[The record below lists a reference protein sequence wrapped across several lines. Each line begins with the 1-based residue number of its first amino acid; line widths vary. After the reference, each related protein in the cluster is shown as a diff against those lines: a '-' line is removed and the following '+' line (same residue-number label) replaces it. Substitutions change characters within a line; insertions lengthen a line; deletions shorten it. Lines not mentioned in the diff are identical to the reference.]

1 MAKIKLFTA
10 SFACLLLFSA
20 SNLGAQERDDR
31 IREMERLYE
40 QAVELAED
48 GNAEESKR
56 LMDTVNE
63 MRRAFRKGTA
73 NENDRSREQIKA
85 KEVIAEFQKEMEYL
99 RALLDRGVSE
109 GEAREIREEFE
120 RLERAIHEKK
130 KVLNREVDSHS
141 RNLDRRNG
149 REGDSQER
157 LNEGREHQD
166 HGQGDHGQGDHGQ
179 GDHGQGD
186 HGQGDH
192 GQGDHGQGDHGQGD
206 HGQGD
211 HGQGD
216 HGQGD
221 HGQGDTWREGREH
234 DVERHQ
240 QHEWESRMHHLRAAA
255 EHLHEA
261 DLHEVAEQI
270 ENQIR
275 NLENERHGDES
286 AGLEPLIHELME
298 KMEDFHRQIDD
309 LREEVRRLKR

>member
-166 HGQGDHGQGDHGQ
+166 HGQGDRGQGDHGQ

-186 HGQGDH
+186 H
-192 GQGDHGQGDHGQGD
+192 
-206 HGQGD
+206 
-211 HGQGD
+211 
-216 HGQGD
+216 
-221 HGQGDTWREGREH
+221 WREGREH

>member
-179 GDHGQGD
+179 GDRGQGD

-192 GQGDHGQGDHGQGD
+192 GQGDH
-206 HGQGD
+206 
-211 HGQGD
+211 
-216 HGQGD
+216 
-221 HGQGDTWREGREH
+221 WREGREH

>member
-192 GQGDHGQGDHGQGD
+192 GQGDH
-206 HGQGD
+206 
-211 HGQGD
+211 
-216 HGQGD
+216 
-221 HGQGDTWREGREH
+221 WREGREH

>member
-63 MRRAFRKGTA
+63 MRRAFRKATA

-99 RALLDRGVSE
+99 RSLLDRGVSE
-109 GEAREIREEFE
+109 GEAREIREELE
-120 RLERAIHEKK
+120 RLERAIHEK

-186 HGQGDH
+186 H
-192 GQGDHGQGDHGQGD
+192 
-206 HGQGD
+206 
-211 HGQGD
+211 
-216 HGQGD
+216 
-221 HGQGDTWREGREH
+221 WREGREH

>member
-192 GQGDHGQGDHGQGD
+192 
-206 HGQGD
+206 
-211 HGQGD
+211 
-216 HGQGD
+216 
-221 HGQGDTWREGREH
+221 WREGREH

>member
-166 HGQGDHGQGDHGQ
+166 HGQGDHGQGDH
-179 GDHGQGD
+179 
-186 HGQGDH
+186 
-192 GQGDHGQGDHGQGD
+192 
-206 HGQGD
+206 
-211 HGQGD
+211 
-216 HGQGD
+216 
-221 HGQGDTWREGREH
+221 WREGREH

>member
-186 HGQGDH
+186 H
-192 GQGDHGQGDHGQGD
+192 
-206 HGQGD
+206 
-211 HGQGD
+211 
-216 HGQGD
+216 
-221 HGQGDTWREGREH
+221 WREGREH